1 MPTTPEPVGILFVS
15 IQVLQLEKWLVDQVI
30 SASMMQMK
38 KYKRLD
44 GFLTPS
50 PVRVGD
56 FSLIL
61 AEHRLDP
68 IIATFIGIPGMLKP
82 PIIEELF
89 VAG

>member
-1 MPTTPEPVGILFVS
+1 MPVTPEPVGILYVS
-15 IQVLQLEKWLVDQVI
+15 VQVLQLEKWLVDQVI
-30 SASMMQMK
+30 SAAMIQMK

-50 PVRVGD
+50 PVRLGD

-68 IIATFIGIPGMLKP
+68 IIATFIGIPGRSKAA
-82 PIIEELF
+82 IIEELF
-89 VAG
+89 VG